1 MLPRT
6 VAGLLCPILVL
17 LSGAA
22 AAAEL
27 SLEQALELA
36 REHNRALS
44 SVRFQVSEQEAAL
57 RSARSERWPTL
68 DFSQRLTRID
78 PDTVSR
84 ANAAATGLSQLI
96 GFEIPPFV
104 FEDSFRT
111 QLELAVPVWTSG
123 GLRAA
128 VAAEDDGLDAR
139 RAENQATWRSVQGEV
154 ARRFFTAVSSR
165 QVMAARRQA
174 LERAERRLLEAE
186 RRLEVG
192 LTTRQEV
199 LRWQVEVES
208 SRAAVAGAEADLFVA
223 DLELGDVLGRPAMDL
238 GEPEAPPPEVVDALL
253 EWADGLE
260 PLEVM
265 RRADAGLDELPEV
278 RAARS
283 RADASGEAVRQ
294 TRAARRPRLDAAAS
308 YGWLENQTFELDEFA
323 NWSASLLLTVP
334 IDLRGRL
341 SAEIARGQAR
351 REDAEVAVDDVRAAR
366 RLELGRAVAEVVR
379 VRSRLRSAR
388 RAEQEAASR
397 RELLVRQTEVGV
409 TSLLDLIDADTTLA
423 NAEVARAA
431 ARVDLLAAVAALE
444 LVWPEADPPDGGVI
458 P

>member
-208 SRAAVAGAEADLFVA
+208 SRAAVAAAEADLFVSR
-223 DLELGDVLGRPAMDL
+223 LELADVLGQPAADL
-238 GEPEAPPPEVVDALL
+238 GEPAAPRPDVVEALL
-253 EWADGLE
+253 AWAEGLE
-260 PLEVM
+260 PMEVM
-265 RRADAGLDELPEV
+265 RIADAGLDELPEV
-278 RAARS
+278 RAARA
-283 RADASGEAVRQ
+283 RAEASGEAVRQ

-388 RAEQEAASR
+388 RAEQEAAAR

-423 NAEVARAA
+423 DAEVARAA